1 MGYVYVHTRWG
12 FKNNSGLLSEK
23 NQGLAD
29 EMGFPKLRV
38 LLAGAVIFTG
48 ACSFDED
55 LWPSLSASEPSTKT
69 TTETAQPE
77 AASPQTAS
85 AQDAA
90 SQQTA
95 VLAANQPAL
104 GSTKFVPTGVTP
116 GDATGTFVGKKV
128 QELRDELQKLQS
140 SILQHNEQL
149 QSVRSR
155 IVESSQQ
162 YHGTIAAVKSRLQVG
177 TTRGN
182 PVLVQQFNTAQ
193 QDLNRLSQDIG
204 EMNKLSTGVASDS
217 TLASFLTESVRAA
230 FKVSGAVDE
239 DHRQLAILEDEV
251 DQTVVLIDRLHREVT
266 EDVRRQST
274 WIGAEQR
281 NLVQISAGIRQGES
295 LGSSL
300 LDAAVTG
307 RGPSANQVAAP
318 ADTSGRR
325 PLVVIRFDRPNV
337 PYQQALYTAVS
348 RALETHPAAVFDL
361 VAVAPSAGGAARVAI
376 NTNKAKRH
384 AEDVKRSLVEMG
396 LPPTRVAVSAKTLA
410 AAKTNEVHLYV
421 R

>member
-1 MGYVYVHTRWG
+1 
-12 FKNNSGLLSEK
+12 
-23 NQGLAD
+23 
-29 EMGFPKLRV
+29 MGFPKLRV
-38 LLAGAVIFTG
+38 LLAGAVFFTG

-55 LWPSLSASEPSTKT
+55 LWPSLNASDPAGQP
-69 TTETAQPE
+69 TTEAAQP
-77 AASPQTAS
+77 AAAAESAAGNQTAAPAPS
-85 AQDAA
+85 PAD
-90 SQQTA
+90 
-95 VLAANQPAL
+95 LGNQPAL
-104 GSTKFVPTGVTP
+104 GQTSFVPAGVTP
-116 GDATGTFVGKKV
+116 GDVTGTFVGKKV
-128 QELRDELQKLQS
+128 QELRSELQKLQS

-149 QSVRSR
+149 QGLRSR

-266 EDVRRQST
+266 EDVRRQSS

-307 RGPSANQVAAP
+307 RGQGANQVASP
-318 ADTSGRR
+318 ADTTGRR

-348 RALETHPAAVFDL
+348 RALETHPTAVFDL
-361 VAVAPSAGGAARVAI
+361 VAVAPSAGGSARVAI

-396 LPPTRVAVSAKTLA
+396 LPPTRVAVSSKTLA

>member
-1 MGYVYVHTRWG
+1 
-12 FKNNSGLLSEK
+12 
-23 NQGLAD
+23 
-29 EMGFPKLRV
+29 MGFPKLRV
-38 LLAGAVIFTG
+38 LLAGAVVFTG

-55 LWPSLSASEPSTKT
+55 LWPSLSASEPSGKPAA
-69 TTETAQPE
+69 EAAQP
-77 AASPQTAS
+77 AAAPAPSADPQQVAATATS
-85 AQDAA
+85 
-90 SQQTA
+90 
-95 VLAANQPAL
+95 QPAL
-104 GSTKFVPTGVTP
+104 GSSSFVPAGVTQ

-140 SILQHNEQL
+140 SILQHNGQL

-230 FKVSGAVDE
+230 YKVSGAVDE

-307 RGPSANQVAAP
+307 RGTGASQVAAP
-318 ADTSGRR
+318 ADTAGRR

-348 RALETHPAAVFDL
+348 RALESHPTAVFDL

-396 LPPTRVAVSAKTLA
+396 LPPTRVAVSSKTLG

>member
-1 MGYVYVHTRWG
+1 
-12 FKNNSGLLSEK
+12 
-23 NQGLAD
+23 
-29 EMGFPKLRV
+29 MGFPKLRV
-38 LLAGAVIFTG
+38 LLAGAVVFTG

-55 LWPSLSASEPSTKT
+55 LWPSLSASEPSGKPAAQA
-69 TTETAQPE
+69 AQP
-77 AASPQTAS
+77 AAAPAPSAAPQQVAATATS
-85 AQDAA
+85 
-90 SQQTA
+90 
-95 VLAANQPAL
+95 QPAL
-104 GSTKFVPTGVTP
+104 GSSSFVPAGVTQ

-140 SILQHNEQL
+140 SILQHNGQL

-230 FKVSGAVDE
+230 YKVSGAVDE

-307 RGPSANQVAAP
+307 RGQGASQVAAP
-318 ADTSGRR
+318 ADTAGRR

-348 RALETHPAAVFDL
+348 RALESHPTAVFDL
-361 VAVAPSAGGAARVAI
+361 VAVAPSAGGSARVAI

-396 LPPTRVAVSAKTLA
+396 LPPTRVAVSSKTLG

>member
-1 MGYVYVHTRWG
+1 M
-12 FKNNSGLLSEK
+12 
-23 NQGLAD
+23 A
-29 EMGFPKLRV
+29 FPKLRV
-38 LLAGAVIFTG
+38 LLAGAVIVTG

-55 LWPSLSASEPSTKT
+55 LWPSLNASDPASNSAETSAPPPSV
-69 TTETAQPE
+69 AP
-77 AASPQTAS
+77 
-85 AQDAA
+85 A
-90 SQQTA
+90 SQTSTA
-95 VLAANQPAL
+95 DAQAQAESAAAQQVAPRQPAL
-104 GSTKFVPTGVTP
+104 GNTNFQPTGVTS
-116 GDATGTFVGKKV
+116 GASTGTFVGKKV
-128 QELRDELQKLQS
+128 EELRDELRKLQS
-140 SILQHNEQL
+140 SIMQHNEQL
-149 QSVRSR
+149 QGTRSR
-155 IVESSQQ
+155 IVENSQK
-162 YHGTIAAVKSRLQVG
+162 YHGTIAAVESRLQVG

-193 QDLNRLSQDIG
+193 QDLNRLSQDVG

-230 FKVSGAVDE
+230 YEVSGAVDE

-251 DQTVVLIDRLHREVT
+251 DRTVVLIDRLNREVT

-307 RGPSANQVAAP
+307 RGAGANQVAAP
-318 ADTSGRR
+318 GNTQGRR

-348 RALETHPAAVFDL
+348 RALESHPTAVFDL
-361 VAVAPSAGGAARVAI
+361 VAVAPSAGGTARVAI

-396 LPPTRVAVSAKTLA
+396 LPPTRVAVSARTLG

>member
-1 MGYVYVHTRWG
+1 
-12 FKNNSGLLSEK
+12 
-23 NQGLAD
+23 
-29 EMGFPKLRV
+29 MGFPKLRV
-38 LLAGAVIFTG
+38 LLAGAVVFTG

-55 LWPSLSASEPSTKT
+55 LWPSLSASEPSGKPAA
-69 TTETAQPE
+69 EAAQP
-77 AASPQTAS
+77 AAAPAPSAAPQQVAATATS
-85 AQDAA
+85 
-90 SQQTA
+90 
-95 VLAANQPAL
+95 QPAL
-104 GSTKFVPTGVTP
+104 GSSSFVPAGVTQ

-140 SILQHNEQL
+140 SILQHNGQL

-230 FKVSGAVDE
+230 YKVSGAVDE

-307 RGPSANQVAAP
+307 RGQGASQVAAP
-318 ADTSGRR
+318 ADTAGRR

-348 RALETHPAAVFDL
+348 RALESHPTAVFDL
-361 VAVAPSAGGAARVAI
+361 VAVAPSAGGSARVAI

-396 LPPTRVAVSAKTLA
+396 LPPTRVAVSSKTLG

>member
-1 MGYVYVHTRWG
+1 MAFPRLR
-12 FKNNSGLLSEK
+12 LL
-23 NQGLAD
+23 
-29 EMGFPKLRV
+29 V
-38 LLAGAVIFTG
+38 VGAVLMTG
-48 ACSFDED
+48 ACSFDSD
-55 LWPSLSASEPSTKT
+55 MWPSLNASDPSGKSATEAPAEASASAMK
-69 TTETAQPE
+69 TETAQ
-77 AASPQTAS
+77 AAAQTAMP
-85 AQDAA
+85 
-90 SQQTA
+90 
-95 VLAANQPAL
+95 ANQPAL
-104 GSTKFVPTGVTP
+104 GTSKFVPSGVTP
-116 GDATGTFVGKKV
+116 GEPTGTFVGKKV
-128 QELRDELQKLQS
+128 EELRQELRKLQM
-140 SILQHNEQL
+140 SISQHNEQL
-149 QSVRSR
+149 QGIRAR
-155 IVESSQQ
+155 IVESSQK

-193 QDLNRLSQDIG
+193 QDLNRLSEDIAALNTL
-204 EMNKLSTGVASDS
+204 ETGVASDS

-230 FKVSGAVDE
+230 YKVSGAVDE
-239 DHRQLAILEDEV
+239 DHRQLAVLEDEV
-251 DQTVVLIDRLHREVT
+251 DRTVVLIDRLNREVT

-307 RGPSANQVAAP
+307 RGMGPTASLQPVETA
-318 ADTSGRR
+318 GRR

-348 RALETHPAAVFDL
+348 RALESHPTAVFDL
-361 VAVAPSAGGAARVAI
+361 VAVSPAAGGAARVAI

-384 AEDVKRSLVEMG
+384 AEDVMRSLVEMG
-396 LPPTRVAVSAKTLA
+396 LPPSRVAMSSKTLTS
-410 AAKTNEVHLYV
+410 AKTNEVHIYV

>member
-1 MGYVYVHTRWG
+1 M
-12 FKNNSGLLSEK
+12 
-23 NQGLAD
+23 A
-29 EMGFPKLRV
+29 FPKLKV
-38 LLAGAVIFTG
+38 LLAGAVFFTG

-55 LWPSLSASEPSTKT
+55 LWPSLNASDPAGTSTQQAAAAPAKQSSEP
-69 TTETAQPE
+69 AQ
-77 AASPQTAS
+77 ASP
-85 AQDAA
+85 AQAPA
-90 SQQTA
+90 G
-95 VLAANQPAL
+95 QPAL
-104 GSTKFVPTGVTP
+104 GSGSFVPAGVTP
-116 GDATGTFVGKKV
+116 GQSTGTFVGKKV
-128 QELRDELQKLQS
+128 EELREELRKLQG
-140 SILQHNEQL
+140 SISQHNDQL
-149 QSVRSR
+149 QAIRSR
-155 IVESSQQ
+155 VVESSQK

-193 QDLNRLSQDIG
+193 QDLNRLTQDIA
-204 EMNKLSTGVASDS
+204 EMNKLSTGVTSDS

-230 FKVSGAVDE
+230 YKVSGAVDE
-239 DHRQLAILEDEV
+239 DHRQLAVLEDEV
-251 DQTVVLIDRLHREVT
+251 DRTVVLIDRLNREVT
-266 EDVRRQST
+266 EDVRRQSS

-307 RGPSANQVAAP
+307 RGTAVAPTASP
-318 ADTSGRR
+318 AETAGRR
-325 PLVVIRFDRPNV
+325 PLVMIRFDRANV

-348 RALETHPAAVFDL
+348 RALETHPTAVFDL
-361 VAVAPSAGGAARVAI
+361 VAVAPTAGGAARVAI

-384 AEDVKRSLVEMG
+384 AEDVKRALVEMG
-396 LPPTRVAVSAKTLA
+396 LPPTRVAVSSKTLA

>member
-1 MGYVYVHTRWG
+1 
-12 FKNNSGLLSEK
+12 
-23 NQGLAD
+23 
-29 EMGFPKLRV
+29 MGFPKLRV
-38 LLAGAVIFTG
+38 LLAGAVVFTG

-55 LWPSLSASEPSTKT
+55 LWPSLSASEPSGKPAA
-69 TTETAQPE
+69 EAAQPAVAPAPSADPQQV
-77 AASPQTAS
+77 AATA
-85 AQDAA
+85 
-90 SQQTA
+90 T
-95 VLAANQPAL
+95 NQPAL
-104 GSTKFVPTGVTP
+104 GSSSFVPAGVTQ

-140 SILQHNEQL
+140 SILQHNGQL

-230 FKVSGAVDE
+230 YKVSGAVDE

-307 RGPSANQVAAP
+307 RGTGASQVAAP
-318 ADTSGRR
+318 ADTAGRR

-348 RALETHPAAVFDL
+348 RALESHPTAVFDL

-396 LPPTRVAVSAKTLA
+396 LPPTRVAVSSKTLG

>member
-1 MGYVYVHTRWG
+1 M
-12 FKNNSGLLSEK
+12 
-23 NQGLAD
+23 
-29 EMGFPKLRV
+29 
-38 LLAGAVIFTG
+38 AGAVLVTG

-55 LWPSLSASEPSTKT
+55 LWPSLSASDPAAQPAQQAEAAPAQG
-69 TTETAQPE
+69 TETA
-77 AASPQTAS
+77 AASGAAPAVQSAAQAQT
-85 AQDAA
+85 
-90 SQQTA
+90 TG
-95 VLAANQPAL
+95 QPAL
-104 GSTKFVPTGVTP
+104 GSTSFEPAGVTP
-116 GDATGTFVGKKV
+116 GTTTGTFVGKKV
-128 QELRDELQKLQS
+128 EELRDELRKLQS
-140 SILQHNEQL
+140 SIMQHNDQL
-149 QSVRSR
+149 QGVRSR
-155 IVESSQQ
+155 IVENSQK
-162 YHGTIAAVKSRLQVG
+162 YHGTVAAVKSRLQVG

-193 QDLNRLSQDIG
+193 QDLNRLSQDVG

-251 DQTVVLIDRLHREVT
+251 DRTVVLIDRLHREVT
-266 EDVRRQST
+266 EDVRRQSS

-295 LGSSL
+295 LGASL

-307 RGPSANQVAAP
+307 RGGGANQVAGP
-318 ADTSGRR
+318 ANTQGRR

-337 PYQQALYTAVS
+337 PYQQALYSAVS
-348 RALETHPAAVFDL
+348 RALESHPTAVFDL
-361 VAVAPSAGGAARVAI
+361 VAVAPSAGGTARVAI

-396 LPPTRVAVSAKTLA
+396 LPPTRVAVSSRTMG

>member
-1 MGYVYVHTRWG
+1 
-12 FKNNSGLLSEK
+12 
-23 NQGLAD
+23 
-29 EMGFPKLRV
+29 MGFPKLRV
-38 LLAGAVIFTG
+38 LLAGAVVFTG

-55 LWPSLSASEPSTKT
+55 LWPSLSASEPSGKPAAQA
-69 TTETAQPE
+69 AQP
-77 AASPQTAS
+77 AAAPAPSAAPQQVAATATS
-85 AQDAA
+85 
-90 SQQTA
+90 
-95 VLAANQPAL
+95 QPAL
-104 GSTKFVPTGVTP
+104 GSSSFVPAGVTH

-128 QELRDELQKLQS
+128 QELRNELQKLQS

-230 FKVSGAVDE
+230 YKVSGAVDE

-307 RGPSANQVAAP
+307 RGQGASQVAAP
-318 ADTSGRR
+318 ADTAGRR

-348 RALETHPAAVFDL
+348 RALESHPTAVFDL
-361 VAVAPSAGGAARVAI
+361 VAVAPSAGGSARVAI

-396 LPPTRVAVSAKTLA
+396 LPPTRVAVSSKTLG

>member
-1 MGYVYVHTRWG
+1 MG
-12 FKNNSGLLSEK
+12 L
-23 NQGLAD
+23 
-29 EMGFPKLRV
+29 PKLRV
-38 LLAGAVIFTG
+38 LLAGAVVFTG

-55 LWPSLSASEPSTKT
+55 LWPSLSASEPSGKPAAQA
-69 TTETAQPE
+69 AQP
-77 AASPQTAS
+77 AAAPAPSAAPQQVAATATS
-85 AQDAA
+85 
-90 SQQTA
+90 
-95 VLAANQPAL
+95 QPAL
-104 GSTKFVPTGVTP
+104 GSSSFVPAGVTH

-128 QELRDELQKLQS
+128 QELRNELQKLQS

-230 FKVSGAVDE
+230 YKVSGAVDE

-307 RGPSANQVAAP
+307 RGQGASQVAAP
-318 ADTSGRR
+318 ADTAGRR

-348 RALETHPAAVFDL
+348 RALESHPTAVFDL
-361 VAVAPSAGGAARVAI
+361 VAVAPSAGGSARVAI

-396 LPPTRVAVSAKTLA
+396 LPPTRVAVSSKTLG

>member
-1 MGYVYVHTRWG
+1 
-12 FKNNSGLLSEK
+12 
-23 NQGLAD
+23 
-29 EMGFPKLRV
+29 MGFPKLRV

-55 LWPSLSASEPSTKT
+55 LWPSLNASDPAGQPTAEA
-69 TTETAQPE
+69 AQP
-77 AASPQTAS
+77 AAS
-85 AQDAA
+85 AQSADAGN
-90 SQQTA
+90 QTA
-95 VLAANQPAL
+95 APAPSPADLGNQPAL
-104 GSTKFVPTGVTP
+104 GQTSFVPAGVTP

-128 QELRDELQKLQS
+128 QELRGELQKLQS

-149 QSVRSR
+149 QGLRSR

-204 EMNKLSTGVASDS
+204 EMNKLSTGVSSDS

-230 FKVSGAVDE
+230 YKVSGAVDE

-266 EDVRRQST
+266 EDVRRQSS

-307 RGPSANQVAAP
+307 RGPGANQVASP
-318 ADTSGRR
+318 ADTAGRR

-348 RALETHPAAVFDL
+348 RALETHPTAVFDL
-361 VAVAPSAGGAARVAI
+361 VAVAPSAGGSARVAI

-384 AEDVKRSLVEMG
+384 AEDVKRALVEMG
-396 LPPTRVAVSAKTLA
+396 LPPTRVAVSSKTLA